1 MPRAYAKTTPHLR
14 AMVLARVGAGET
26 LAAVCR
32 DDGMPT
38 ERCVRNWAKADAGFA
53 AELASARAAGAGRRP
68 PAGGYPPFD
77 EARAGRVLAALAG
90 GATIPRALKAE
101 GLSWRAFRRWR
112 MTQAA
117 FQAEVAR
124 LSEAKAQ
131 GRRKAGHGRWR
142 AYDAEVAVAI
152 LTRVARGEPLRGVL
166 ASEPRFPCLS
176 VVARWRAD
184 EADFAEGLRQAMA
197 VSRARRGARRLWSD
211 DLEAEICER
220 LLHGASL
227 RQVAADPAMPCGTTM
242 RNWMAKKPGFRH
254 GVMVA
259 CDVRDELA
267 GERMWRMAEAATPET
282 AEAVARDLAA
292 IRARYG
298 RMVRRGP

>member
-1 MPRAYAKTTPHLR
+1 MPGAYAKTNPKMR
-14 AMVLARVGAGET
+14 AE
-26 LAAVCR
+26 
-32 DDGMPT
+32 
-38 ERCVRNWAKADAGFA
+38 
-53 AELASARAAGAGRRP
+53 
-68 PAGGYPPFD
+68 
-77 EARAGRVLAALAG
+77 RVLV
-90 GATIPRALKAE
+90 RC
-101 GLSWRAFRRWR
+101 
-112 MTQAA
+112 
-117 FQAEVAR
+117 
-124 LSEAKAQ
+124 SEAKPQ

-152 LTRVARGEPLRGVL
+152 LTRVARGEPLRRVL
-166 ASEPRFPCLS
+166 ASDARFPCLA
-176 VVARWRAD
+176 VVARWRAE

-211 DLEAEICER
+211 DLEAEICDR

-227 RQVAADPAMPCGTTM
+227 RQVAADPAMPCGTTL

-292 IRARYG
+292 IKARYG
-298 RMVRRGP
+298 RMVRLGR